1 LHHCYL
7 TFKDDS
13 FDIPFKGYSS
23 FMKAAVILN
32 KIDKVYFEK
41 LMPKVLEKI

>member
-1 LHHCYL
+1 
-7 TFKDDS
+7 
-13 FDIPFKGYSS
+13 
-23 FMKAAVILN
+23 MKAAVILN